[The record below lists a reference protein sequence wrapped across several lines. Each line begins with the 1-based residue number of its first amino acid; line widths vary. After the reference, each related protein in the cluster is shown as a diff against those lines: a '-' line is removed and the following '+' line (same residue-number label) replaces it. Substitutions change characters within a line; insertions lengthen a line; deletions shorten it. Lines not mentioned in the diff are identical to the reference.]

1 MKISIFI
8 FIDLVNKLSYCVQ
21 TTTTHAQNNYASS
34 AVRDIQRRNQDME
47 YQWGLKRVQ
56 KELDRVQELNHQM
69 LERLK
74 ILNPK

>member
-1 MKISIFI
+1 MA
-8 FIDLVNKLSYCVQ
+8 YYVQ
-21 TTTTHAQNNYASS
+21 ATTTHAQNNYANSS
-34 AVRDIQRRNQDME
+34 VRDIQRQNQDKE

-74 ILNPK
+74 ILHPK